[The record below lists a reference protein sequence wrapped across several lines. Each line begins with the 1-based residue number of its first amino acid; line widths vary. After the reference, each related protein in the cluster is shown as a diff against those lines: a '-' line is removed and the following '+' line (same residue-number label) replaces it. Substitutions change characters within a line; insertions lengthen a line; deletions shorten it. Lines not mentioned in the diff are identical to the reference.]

1 MVENNDTPSPGITQ
15 LQDNSNVSLIEDFMQ
30 DSLYATIEGLKK
42 SRDVNFLTSY

>member
-1 MVENNDTPSPGITQ
+1 MVENNDTPSHFLNR

-42 SRDVNFLTSY
+42 SRDVNFLTT